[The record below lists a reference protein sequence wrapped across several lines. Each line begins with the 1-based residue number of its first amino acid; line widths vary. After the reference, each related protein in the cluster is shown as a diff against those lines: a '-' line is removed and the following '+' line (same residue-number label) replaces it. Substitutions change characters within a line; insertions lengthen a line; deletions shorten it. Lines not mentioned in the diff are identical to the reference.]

1 MKMHFLSCGRIRM
14 RKSTYLPDADR
25 SEMID
30 LPVASALIRHSQGN
44 VLFDSGCHPS
54 IAENAEA
61 RWGALTK
68 FMTPIMTRDDN
79 AVSGLKG
86 IGLGPDDIDVV
97 ICSHLHTDH
106 CGCNAFFKKAT
117 VMVHARELEAA
128 RGSDAARNGYVNAD
142 WDHPMPMTEVTGEC
156 DVMGDGK
163 ITIIPLPGHTPGL
176 VGVMVGLD
184 RSGGF
189 LLASDAL
196 SVRENPRSRHHSPQ
210 PLECRA
216 LRALFRRDS
225 EAGSV
230 GIQDHLRPRCRAMA
244 KHAQGARR
252 LRLIRE
258 AWEEPRCNH
267 RANARYQTDGPA
279 AQRVNGRSAHRHQY
293 IKVKCSSGFPAISN

>member
-54 IAENAEA
+54 IAEKAEA

-79 AVSGLKG
+79 AVSGLKR

-163 ITIIPLPGHTPGL
+163 ITILPLPGHTPGL
-176 VGVMVGLD
+176 VGVLVGLD

-196 SVRENPRSRHHSPQ
+196 SVRENLDRDIIPRNTWNAELCAHSFDEIRK
-210 PLECRA
+210 LEASGFKIICGH
-216 LRALFRRDS
+216 D
-225 EAGSV
+225 
-230 GIQDHLRPRCRAMA
+230 
-244 KHAQGARR
+244 
-252 LRLIRE
+252 
-258 AWEEPRCNH
+258 
-267 RANARYQTDGPA
+267 A
-279 AQRVNGRSAHRHQY
+279 AQWQEMRKGRDAY
-293 IKVKCSSGFPAISN
+293 D